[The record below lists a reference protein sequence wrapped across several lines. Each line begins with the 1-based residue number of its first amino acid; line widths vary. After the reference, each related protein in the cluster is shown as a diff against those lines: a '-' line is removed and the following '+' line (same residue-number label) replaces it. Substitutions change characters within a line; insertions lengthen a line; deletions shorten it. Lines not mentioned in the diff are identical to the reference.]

1 MPRWFAGRPLKA
13 WRYVAFFSPELIVCL
28 ARVRIGPLP
37 GDFWAVWD
45 RDAGTLHRG
54 SGLVRAVPGRAGVRA
69 LRTSVDILTT
79 EEPGIE
85 TACPCGQGYSWTRK
99 QAGVPAR
106 ARVRL
111 GQTTH
116 ELEGRAVI
124 DDTAAYYPRH
134 TLWHWSAGV
143 GTAVDGAS
151 VAWNLVSGVGDP
163 PVNSERTVW
172 IDGHARE
179 APPSVF
185 APDLSAVD
193 ELRFAAEAVL
203 HRRVNLGLVR
213 SDYRQPIGT
222 FSGHLPG
229 GVELAHGFGV
239 MERHDAWW

>member
-1 MPRWFAGRPLKA
+1 MPRWFARRPLKA

-45 RDAGTLHRG
+45 RDAHALHRG
-54 SGLVRAVPGRAGVRA
+54 SGPVRADPGRAQARA
-69 LRTSVDILTT
+69 
-79 EEPGIE
+79 
-85 TACPCGQGYSWTRK
+85 
-99 QAGVPAR
+99 PAR
-106 ARVRL
+106 ALVRL
-111 GQTTH
+111 GRATH

-134 TLWHWSAGV
+134 TLWWWSAGV
-143 GTAVDGAS
+143 GAAVDGAA

-172 IDGHARE
+172 VDGVPQE
-179 APPSVF
+179 APPSRF
-185 APDLSAVD
+185 AADLTAVD
-193 ELRFAAEAVL
+193 ELRFTAEAEL
-203 HRRVNLGLVR
+203 RRRVNLGLVR

-222 FSGHLPG
+222 FAGRLPG